1 MLSHAVPYTCYFEPG
16 TMEVL
21 DGTAVL
27 IVNDMIAV
35 AYRLR
40 MGQQEMTLTL
50 ERDYFTMGKR
60 L

>member
-1 MLSHAVPYTCYFEPG
+1 
-16 TMEVL
+16 MEVL